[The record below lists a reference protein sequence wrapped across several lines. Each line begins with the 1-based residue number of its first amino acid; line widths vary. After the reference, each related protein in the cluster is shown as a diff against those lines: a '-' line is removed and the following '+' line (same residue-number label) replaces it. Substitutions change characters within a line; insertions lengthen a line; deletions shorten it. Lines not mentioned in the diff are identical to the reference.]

1 MSKFLFGYRIPSTY
15 APGSGDVTA
24 AWAAWFEQLGASVVD
39 RGNPIFERSTIGNCG
54 PDTALGGY
62 SLVDADDLQSAVALA
77 KRCPSLLSDGGVEI
91 GEITTLNSDPSS
103 GG

>member
-1 MSKFLFGYRIPSTY
+1 MSRFLFSYRIPSDY
-15 APGSGDVTA
+15 APGSGDVRA
-24 AWAAWFEQLGASVVD
+24 AWAAWFEQLGESVVD

-62 SLVDADDLQSAVALA
+62 SLVDADDLESAVALA
-77 KRCPSLLSDGGVEI
+77 KGCPGLVSDGGVEV
-91 GEITTLNSDPSS
+91 GEITALNPAPSS